1 MPSEV
6 ELLEVFRL
14 AEAAGL
20 DGIAT
25 AASARL
31 VWSWLG
37 MSRFHDTRDLT
48 RRTLAVQPFPH
59 PDTLQAAGRA
69 AQSLGEPDQ
78 ALGYFTQALAILRQV
93 GDRAGEAVTRYNIA
107 MIQRARGNLVEA
119 VAELEQVVELDRQ
132 VQHPD
137 LESDTRMLQ
146 QIREE
151 LRLMNPDA
159 AVQSP

>member
-1 MPSEV
+1 
-6 ELLEVFRL
+6 
-14 AEAAGL
+14 
-20 DGIAT
+20 
-25 AASARL
+25 
-31 VWSWLG
+31 
-37 MSRFHDTRDLT
+37 
-48 RRTLAVQPFPH
+48 
-59 PDTLQAAGRA
+59 
-69 AQSLGEPDQ
+69 
-78 ALGYFTQALAILRQV
+78 
-93 GDRAGEAVTRYNIA
+93 VTRYNIA
-107 MIQRARGNLVEA
+107 RIQRARGNLVEA